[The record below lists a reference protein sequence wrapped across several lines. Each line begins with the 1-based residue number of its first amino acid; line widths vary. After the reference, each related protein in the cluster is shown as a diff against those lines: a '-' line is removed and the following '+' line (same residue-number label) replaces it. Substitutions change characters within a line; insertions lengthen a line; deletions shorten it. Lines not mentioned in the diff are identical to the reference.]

1 MSNKRTG
8 LLGYLPALDGV
19 RALAVMAVIVYHA
32 NKKWL
37 GGGFLGVEVFF
48 VISGFLITSLLIAEH
63 EQHGSISLK
72 KFWLRRAR
80 RLLPALWVL
89 LVGVAVYC
97 SLFERDALGA
107 LRGDIIA
114 AFFYGFNWFQIWV
127 GTSYFTAFDFVPLR
141 HLWSLAVEE
150 QFYFIWPLVMYGV
163 VQLGRRRLPLV
174 GLLFASTAVAIALF
188 TALTYRSGTIGTIAE
203 TPDKYMAFLGHP
215 VSRIDFL
222 FLGTFTRSG
231 GLLLGAAL
239 AVFWRPWRLD
249 TSPIGSRGQFMDA
262 VFLAGLGTLLIAA
275 VIFRDVV
282 ELNDAGSGGYDLL
295 FRGGFFLVGV
305 ASLAV
310 IAAAVHPTATM
321 PRHLLGNRVMV
332 YIGQRSY
339 GLYLYHWPVFQM
351 YRRFAGKG
359 LTPYEFVL
367 LALLSLA
374 LTELS
379 YRYIEMPIRDGRFAA
394 WRQRLRDERMTPSA
408 EISAA
413 RRRRAGFVAISAV
426 LPMFALVS
434 IATADVK
441 LNDIS
446 QSLVDSESAVV
457 DLLGNSTPTT
467 QAAGTADPTPTT
479 VVGPI
484 IIDGV
489 TQTTTLDGQL
499 IDVLAIGDSVMLG
512 AARELSERGATVD
525 AMKSR
530 SVRQALEIVNYLK
543 SVRRLG
549 SIVVIHLGTNSTT
562 STETLDE
569 IMTSL
574 ADTPLVLFLTVHVP
588 SEPRQSINNR
598 LINALPQRYGNVKV
612 LDWFSIA
619 GQYPEY
625 LYSDKTHLRPAG
637 ARFYADLIMQ
647 SVGRL

>member
-1 MSNKRTG
+1 MTEKRPS

-19 RALAVMAVIVYHA
+19 RALAVVAVIVYHA

-48 VISGFLITSLLIAEH
+48 VISGFLITSLLIAES
-63 EQHGSISLK
+63 EPDGRIDLK
-72 KFWLRRAR
+72 SFWLRRAR
-80 RLLPALWVL
+80 RLLPALWL
-89 LVGVAVYC
+89 MLALVAVYC
-97 SLFERDALGA
+97 SLFERDTLGT

-114 AFFYGFNWFQIWV
+114 ALIYGFNWFQIWV

-150 QFYFIWPLVMYGV
+150 QFYVIWPLVMV
-163 VQLGRRRLPLV
+163 VVARLGRRRLPLA
-174 GLLFASTAVAIALF
+174 GLLFVATSVTIAVYVAV
-188 TALTYRSGTIGTIAE
+188 TYRSGHIATISE
-203 TPDKYMAFLGHP
+203 TPDQYMAFLGHP

-222 FLGTFTRSG
+222 FLGTFTRAG
-231 GLLLGAAL
+231 GLFLGAAL
-239 AVFWRPWRLD
+239 AIFWRPWVLGS
-249 TSPIGSRGQFMDA
+249 SPIGTRGQLLDA
-262 VFLAGLGTLLIAA
+262 VFLAGLAGLA
-275 VIFRDVV
+275 VSAVVFRDVV
-282 ELNDAGSGGYDLL
+282 EVTNIGTTGYDLL
-295 FRGGFFLVGV
+295 FRGGFFLVGLSSV
-305 ASLAV
+305 AV

-321 PRHLLGNRVMV
+321 TRHLLGNRVMT

-351 YRRFAGKG
+351 YRRFAGTG

-367 LALLSLA
+367 LGLLSLA
-374 LTELS
+374 ITELS
-379 YRYIEMPIRDGRFAA
+379 YRYVEMPIRDGRFAA
-394 WRQRLRDERMTPSA
+394 WRQRRRDERIAFSQLDPKV
-408 EISAA
+408 
-413 RRRRAGFVAISAV
+413 RVRRAASIALTAV
-426 LPMFALVS
+426 LPAFALVS
-434 IATADVK
+434 VATAEVK

-446 QSLVDSESAVV
+446 QSLAESESAVV
-457 DLLGNSTPTT
+457 NVLE
-467 QAAGTADPTPTT
+467 DPATTT
-479 VVGPI
+479 VPAGPVI
-484 IIDGV
+484 VDGV

-512 AARELSERGATVD
+512 AARELTARGATVD

-562 STETLDE
+562 STAVLDE

-574 ADTPLVLFLTVHVP
+574 ADVPLVLFLTVHVP
-588 SEPRQSINNR
+588 SEPRQTINNR
-598 LINALPQRYGNVKV
+598 LINALPIKYGNVKV
-612 LDWFSIA
+612 LDWYSIA
-619 GQYPEY
+619 GQNSEY

-647 SVGRL
+647 AVGRL